1 MLPRKTTINTKY
13 CSFQY
18 KILDNVL
25 NLTIFFSKFGKIK
38 FSLHLFGKSAEE
50 TNIYLVNFYVYN
62 IYEIKLRSS
71 FQAILPPLMS
81 LSVTLGFTDT
91 SIQHFLLINHLLL
104 IYKCYL
110 YKARDSQNN
119 SFLAFK
125 SNIIK
130 IKTVEERTS
139 KEKKILKEGV
149 DY

>member
-1 MLPRKTTINTKY
+1 M
-13 CSFQY
+13 
-18 KILDNVL
+18 
-25 NLTIFFSKFGKIK
+25 
-38 FSLHLFGKSAEE
+38 FGKSAEE

-130 IKTVEERTS
+130 IKTLEERTS
-139 KEKKILKEGV
+139 KEKKILKEVV